1 VAEQT
6 VNTSKSLKEGIKETA
21 ERDLE
26 NQVKEAAKRLKADKQ
41 VKVSIP
47 KGYEKFVGP
56 TVPFGI
62 NGVMIVLP
70 VDGKEYEVPAPF
82 KEHIQAFLDS
92 VQM

>member
-1 VAEQT
+1 MAT
-6 VNTSKSLKEGIKETA
+6 VNTSKSINGQAVKEASQRE
-21 ERDLE
+21 LE
-26 NQVKEAAKRLKADKQ
+26 NQVKEAAKRLQAEKM

-70 VDGKEYEVPAPF
+70 VDGQEYEVPAPF
-82 KEHIQAFLDS
+82 KEHVQAFLDS

>member
-1 VAEQT
+1 MA
-6 VNTSKSLKEGIKETA
+6 VNTSKSLKENAKETA
-21 ERDLE
+21 EKDLQK
-26 NQVKEAAKRLKADKQ
+26 QVEQAAATLKAEKL

-47 KGYEKFVGP
+47 KSFEKFVGP

-70 VDGKEYEVPAPF
+70 VDGQDYEVPAPYKQLVKDF
-82 KEHIQAFLDS
+82 IDS

>member
-1 VAEQT
+1 MA
-6 VNTSKSLKEGIKETA
+6 VNTTKTMKENVKETA

-26 NQVKEAAKRLKADKQ
+26 LQVKEAANRLNAEKL

-47 KGYEKFVGP
+47 KNYEKFVGP

-70 VDGKEYEVPAPF
+70 VDGKDYEVPAPF
-82 KEHIQAFLDS
+82 KEHIKAFLDN

>member
-1 VAEQT
+1 M
-6 VNTSKSLKEGIKETA
+6 KSIGSQEAKETA
-21 ERDLE
+21 QKDLE
-26 NQVKEAAKRLKADKQ
+26 NQIKEAANKLMSEKM

-70 VDGKEYEVPAPF
+70 VDGQDYDVPLPY
-82 KEHIQAFLDS
+82 KEHVKAFLDS
-92 VQM
+92 IQM

>member
-1 VAEQT
+1 MA
-6 VNTSKSLKEGIKETA
+6 VNTSKSMGGQTAKETA
-21 ERDLE
+21 QKDLE
-26 NQVKEAAKRLKADKQ
+26 KQVKDAANILMSEKL

-70 VDGKEYEVPAPF
+70 VDGQDYDVPLPY
-82 KEHIQAFLDS
+82 KEHVKAFLDNI
-92 VQM
+92 QM